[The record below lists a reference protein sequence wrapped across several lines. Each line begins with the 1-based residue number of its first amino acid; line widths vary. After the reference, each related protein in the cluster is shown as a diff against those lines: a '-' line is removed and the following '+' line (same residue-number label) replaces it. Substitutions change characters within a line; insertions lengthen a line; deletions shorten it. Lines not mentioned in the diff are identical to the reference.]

1 MLTEIQRTALIPAYE
16 PDDRLVNLVVQL
28 SDAHFRVI
36 LVDDGSGEQYRR
48 IFSAA
53 RRFAIVLTHEENRG
67 KGCALRTGLSY
78 IARHCPS
85 SSIVVTLDAD
95 GQHSVADAIRAAD
108 EAAANPGALVLG
120 CRRFDGKDVPRRSR
134 FGNRLT
140 CLVYRLATGVKV
152 SDTQTGLR
160 AFGMGLVPFL
170 LGIDGDRYEYE
181 MNVLLACPR
190 RKIPMRE
197 IEIETI
203 YENGNACSHFNA
215 LRDSL
220 RIYGDIFK
228 FAASSFT
235 GFVVDYGLYTLL
247 TAVLGGLGAVAIPLA
262 NVLARI
268 VSAWV
273 NFSINRKYV
282 FKSQEK
288 VVKTAAQYFALA
300 AVILA
305 GNTVLLSS
313 LVGAGMNKYVAK
325 VLTEIMFFTLSWAA
339 QKFIIFRKKDDKD
352 EKGAE
357 LEANVQ

>member
-1 MLTEIQRTALIPAYE
+1 MLTEIQRVALIPAYE
-16 PDDRLVNLVVQL
+16 PEDGLVNLVVQL
-28 SDAHFRVI
+28 SDAHFKIV

-48 IFSAA
+48 FFSAA
-53 RRFAIVLTHEENRG
+53 KRFAVVLTHEENRG

-78 IARHCPS
+78 IARHCS
-85 SSIVVTLDAD
+85 ANAVVVTLDAD
-95 GQHSVADAIRAAD
+95 GQHSVTDAVRAAN
-108 EAAANPGALVLG
+108 EAAENPGTLVLG
-120 CRRFDGKDVPRRSR
+120 CRRFDGKDVPARSR

-140 CLVYRLATGVKV
+140 CLVYRLATGAKV

-160 AFGMGLVPFL
+160 AFTMGLVPFL
-170 LGIDGDRYEYE
+170 LGIEGDRYEYE

-190 RKIPMRE
+190 RKIPLRE
-197 IEIETI
+197 IAIETI

-228 FAASSFT
+228 FALSSFT
-235 GFVVDYGLYTLL
+235 GFAVDYGLYTLL
-247 TAVLGGLGAVAIPLA
+247 TAVMGGLGAVAIPLA

-282 FKSQEK
+282 FKTEEK
-288 VVKTAAQYFALA
+288 LAKTALQYFGLA
-300 AVILA
+300 AIILA
-305 GNTVLLSS
+305 GNTVLLST
-313 LVGAGMNKYVAK
+313 LVGAGMNKYLAK

-339 QKFIIFRKKDDKD
+339 QKFIIFPKKEESAEELK
-352 EKGAE
+352 AE
-357 LEANVQ
+357 LQ

>member
-1 MLTEIQRTALIPAYE
+1 MKTEVPRIALIPAFE
-16 PDDRLVNLVVQL
+16 PEDGLVNLAVQL
-28 SDAHFRVI
+28 SDAHFKVI

-53 RRFAIVLTHEENRG
+53 KRFAVVLTHEQNRG
-67 KGCALRTGLSY
+67 KGCALKTGLSY
-78 IARHCPS
+78 IARHCAS
-85 SSIVVTLDAD
+85 NAVVVTLDAD
-95 GQHSVADAIRAAD
+95 GQHSVRDAVRAAD
-108 EAAANPGALVLG
+108 EAADNPNALVLG

-140 CLVYRLATGVKV
+140 CLVYRLATGVSV

-160 AFGMGLVPFL
+160 AFGMGLLPFL
-170 LGIDGDRYEYE
+170 LGIDGERYEYE

-190 RKIPMRE
+190 RKIPICE
-197 IEIETI
+197 IPIETI
-203 YENGNACSHFNA
+203 YEAGNAGSHFNA

-247 TAVLGGLGAVAIPLA
+247 AALTGGLSAAVSIPLS

-282 FKSQEK
+282 FKSEENP
-288 VVKTAAQYFALA
+288 VKTAVQYFALA

-305 GNTVLLSS
+305 GNTVILSLLIST
-313 LVGAGMNKYVAK
+313 AGMNRYLAK
-325 VLTEIMFFTLSWAA
+325 VLTEILFFSMSWAA
-339 QKFIIFRKKDDKD
+339 QKFIIFRKK
-352 EKGAE
+352 EEPME

>member
-1 MLTEIQRTALIPAYE
+1 MKTEIQRIALIPAYE
-16 PDDRLVNLVVQL
+16 PEDKLVNLVVQL
-28 SDAHFRVI
+28 SDAHFKIVI
-36 LVDDGSGEQYRR
+36 VDDGSGEQYRR

-53 RRFAIVLTHEENRG
+53 RRFAVVLTHEENRG
-67 KGCALRTGLSY
+67 KGCALKTGLSY
-78 IARHCPS
+78 IARHS
-85 SSIVVTLDAD
+85 SSRSVVVTLDAD
-95 GQHSVADAIRAAD
+95 GQHSVADAVRAAD
-108 EAAANPGALVLG
+108 EAAENPNTLVLG

-160 AFGMGLVPFL
+160 AFGMGLIPL
-170 LGIDGDRYEYE
+170 MLGIDGDRYEYE
-181 MNVLLACPR
+181 MNVLLECPK
-190 RKIPMRE
+190 RKIPIRE
-197 IEIETI
+197 IAIQTI

-247 TAVLGGLGAVAIPLA
+247 TAVLGGLGAIAIPLA

-282 FKSQEK
+282 FKSEEK
-288 VVKTAAQYFALA
+288 LAKTAAQYFGLA
-300 AVILA
+300 AIILA
-305 GNTVLLSS
+305 GNTVLLSA

-325 VLTEIMFFTLSWAA
+325 VLTEIAFFTMSWVV
-339 QKFIIFRKKDDKD
+339 QKFVIFRKKEDPM
-352 EKGAE
+352 E